1 MSGQMEDSWQTV
13 LAIHLFDHSV
23 QVDGQD
29 VLAAGLLATLHHEM
43 SVGAGAAPLAF
54 NALGMGAS
62 PNDGVGSTIG
72 GGILNS
78 PNIGTSALHSAVLGT
93 A

>member
-1 MSGQMEDSWQTV
+1 MSGQTEDSSQTV
-13 LAIHLFDHSV
+13 LAIHLFDHPV

-43 SVGAGAAPLAF
+43 SVGAGATPLAF
-54 NALGMGAS
+54 DALGMSAS
-62 PNDGVGSTIG
+62 PNDGVGSAVG